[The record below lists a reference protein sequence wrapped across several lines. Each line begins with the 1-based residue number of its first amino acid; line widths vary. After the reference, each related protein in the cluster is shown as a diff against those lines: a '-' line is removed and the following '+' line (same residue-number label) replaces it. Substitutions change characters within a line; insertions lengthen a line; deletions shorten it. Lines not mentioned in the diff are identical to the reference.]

1 MATLQV
7 YEEMGKHVEK
17 EIIGNNIIP
26 QLWHLALGPNLK
38 PDQVRF
44 VAVVCATLLAQ

>member
-17 EIIGNNIIP
+17 EIVGTCIIP
-26 QLWHLALGPNLK
+26 QLWNLALGPNLK
-38 PDQVRF
+38 SEQVG
-44 VAVVCATLLAQ
+44 